1 MKDKLRNLPFGDLYR
16 YARELSLLIR
26 PAFKTKREFSFIGIK
41 KMAENTF
48 EPDVCALIDK
58 QFALGTR
65 SFIDVGAHHGFF
77 TILAAS
83 KGMQVTAFEPDPINF
98 RVLKRNIKLNRLDN
112 VKAFNFGIG
121 DKEEELTF
129 FGFSTGVSI
138 EPSWGG
144 NVSKRKFVVQVKK
157 LDDILNSE
165 GNFDR
170 STVMKID
177 VEGFEENVVSG
188 AEEFIR
194 NSRNLLLI
202 IEITFTRNQSYS
214 REYRDQA
221 LNLIKKLIQW
231 GYEPMQI
238 SPDGS
243 LAPARKSIL
252 DSLTESQSI
261 SISGNFAFQRST

>member
-1 MKDKLRNLPFGDLYR
+1 MKDKVRNLPFGDLYR
-16 YARELSLLIR
+16 YAREFSLLIR
-26 PAFKTKREFSFIGIK
+26 PAVKTEREFSFIGMK
-41 KMAENTF
+41 KMVENSF

-58 QFALGTR
+58 EYASGARL
-65 SFIDVGAHHGFF
+65 FIDVGAHHGFF

-98 RVLKRNIKLNRLDN
+98 RVLKRNIRLNELDN
-112 VKAFNFGIG
+112 VQIFNFGLG
-121 DKEEELTF
+121 DKEENLTF
-129 FGFSTGVSI
+129 FGFSSGVSI
-138 EPSWGG
+138 EPRWAG

-157 LDDILNSE
+157 LDDILNTE
-165 GNFDR
+165 GDIDK

-243 LAPARKSIL
+243 LAPIRQSIL
-252 DSLTESQSI
+252 DSFIDSQSL